1 MLAQFLLIQH
11 TILCTH
17 QHSHKSTWP
26 FYSPSLG
33 VMKAKRRKL
42 SLLSHCHRAFIF
54 LLSTILQGK
63 PLVFDRHR
71 APPGEATIKAGPP
84 QVLCL
89 SQPALTTIH
98 AHKMKTLV
106 PSAQRP
112 VRTGFMRQFQFFVMS
127 TAGDRTATFTGCGVR
142 AKKKHWW
149 SRASAEAAWAP
160 PQQASGIGRL
170 AQGQPVAL
178 QNLHTAKTSSRSQ
191 ADSAEPVWHICAP
204 VCTASHSGH
213 GNQVSA
219 SPVSWWPTDWNQ
231 KSQGDLAAKKAYWK
245 RQQLVV
251 AEHSLLVF
259 LCELSQSDRAAQV
272 FGSKTKQSYFSWE
285 L

>member
-1 MLAQFLLIQH
+1 MHCKGLGEQTNKLSFKKQNKKTPSNISSMLAQFLLIQH

-17 QHSHKSTWP
+17 QPSHKSTWP

-71 APPGEATIKAGPP
+71 ATPGEATIKAGPP

-112 VRTGFMRQFQFFVMS
+112 VRTGLMRQFQFFVMS

-142 AKKKHWW
+142 AKKSTDGAVPAQRQPGHPRSKLLELGGWH
-149 SRASAEAAWAP
+149 RASPWPCRTCTQLKPPAGAKPTLQSLCDTSVPRSAP
-160 PQQASGIGRL
+160 HRTADTVTRFLHHPLADGQLTGTRKVRGILLQKRL
-170 AQGQPVAL
+170 TEKG
-178 QNLHTAKTSSRSQ
+178 SS
-191 ADSAEPVWHICAP
+191 
-204 VCTASHSGH
+204 
-213 GNQVSA
+213 
-219 SPVSWWPTDWNQ
+219 
-231 KSQGDLAAKKAYWK
+231 
-245 RQQLVV
+245 
-251 AEHSLLVF
+251 
-259 LCELSQSDRAAQV
+259 
-272 FGSKTKQSYFSWE
+272 
-285 L
+285 